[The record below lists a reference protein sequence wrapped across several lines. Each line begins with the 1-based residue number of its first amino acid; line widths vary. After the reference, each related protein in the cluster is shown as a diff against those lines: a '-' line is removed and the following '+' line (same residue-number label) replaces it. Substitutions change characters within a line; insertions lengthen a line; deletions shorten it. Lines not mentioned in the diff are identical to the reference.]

1 MTSLSDPVLL
11 GKTDPSQDT
20 IKSWTIQ
27 GGHDVIQEK
36 LGEAGWDGRNQV
48 ASIGLFQD
56 NQGKIVDSQIFL
68 SGFRTVGHISA
79 KMIWGDKMHNDDYIK
94 MNPMDTSQANIRGRM
109 VSDWISS
116 DKEDWVLK
124 IINPET
130 KRFRVVDKLAE
141 DSLKEKGASKM
152 AFRYHIALS
161 KGPSLVTKLGVAPT
175 GDIDQTVGQATMNF
189 PMIGLGG
196 EAKLDILPGEP
207 VGQGWGLG
215 FTPFI
220 INMGDANAPT
230 PSMED
235 IRGAIEDMINNAC
248 KAQIKKTFKTWK
260 DSVAKGGW
268 EPVDPTFVWPS
279 RTAPAAEVEDS
290 EEGWS
295 YAYDDLNLGLLYSP
309 RALI

>member
-11 GKTDPSQDT
+11 GKTDPSQDI
-20 IKSWTIQ
+20 IKSWTIT

-36 LGEAGWDGRNQV
+36 LGETGWDGRTQV
-48 ASIGLFQD
+48 ASIGLYQD
-56 NQGKIVDSQIFL
+56 DQGKIVDSQIFL

-79 KMIWGDKMHNDDYIK
+79 KMIWGDKLNNDDYIK
-94 MNPMDTSQANIRGRM
+94 MNPMDTAQANIRGRM

-220 INMGDANAPT
+220 INMGDAAAPT
-230 PSMED
+230 PSIED
-235 IRGAIEDMINNAC
+235 IKNAVEDMMNNAC
-248 KAQIKKTFKTWK
+248 KPQMKKTSKTWK
-260 DSVAKGGW
+260 DSVAKGSW
-268 EPVDPTFVWPS
+268 EPVDPTYIWPS
-279 RTAPAAEVEDS
+279 RAGQAAEDS
-290 EEGWS
+290 EEGMS
-295 YAYDDLNLGLLYSP
+295 YTHNKQP
-309 RALI
+309 

>member
-1 MTSLSDPVLL
+1 MTSLSDSVLQ
-11 GKTDPSQDT
+11 GNTDPSQDT
-20 IKSWTIQ
+20 IKSWTIS

-36 LGEAGWDGRNQV
+36 LGAAGWDGSTQV
-48 ASIGLFQD
+48 ASIGLYQD
-56 NQGKIVDSQIFL
+56 DQGKIVDSQIFL

-79 KMIWGDKMHNDDYIK
+79 KMIWGDKLNNDDYIK
-94 MNPMDTSQANIRGRM
+94 MNPMDTAKANIMSCM
-109 VSDWISS
+109 VSNWICS

-124 IINPET
+124 TINPET
-130 KRFRVVDKLAE
+130 KRYRVVDKLAE

-220 INMGDANAPT
+220 INMGDAAAPT
-230 PSMED
+230 PSIED
-235 IRGAIEDMINNAC
+235 IKNAVEDMMNNAC
-248 KAQIKKTFKTWK
+248 KPQMKKTSKTWK
-260 DSVAKGGW
+260 DSVAKGSW
-268 EPVDPTFVWPS
+268 EPVDPTYIWPS
-279 RTAPAAEVEDS
+279 RAGQAAEDS
-290 EEGWS
+290 EEGM
-295 YAYDDLNLGLLYSP
+295 YYTHNKQP
-309 RALI
+309 

>member
-20 IKSWTIQ
+20 IRKWTIH
-27 GGHDVIQEK
+27 GGHEVIQEK

-79 KMIWGDKMHNDDYIK
+79 KMIWGDKLQNDDYVK
-94 MNPMDTSQANIRGRM
+94 MNTMDTSQANIRGRM

-152 AFRYHIALS
+152 AFRYHIALN
-161 KGPSLVTKLGVAPT
+161 KGPSLNTKLGVAPT
-175 GDIDQTVGQATMNF
+175 GDIDHTVGQGSMNF
-189 PMIGLGG
+189 PMIGLGS
-196 EAKLDILPGEP
+196 EAKVEILPGEP
-207 VGQGWGLG
+207 AGQGWGLG

-220 INMGDANAPT
+220 INMGDADAPT
-230 PSMED
+230 PSIED
-235 IRGAIEDMINNAC
+235 IRGAIEDMFNNAC
-248 KAQIKKTFKTWK
+248 KPQMKKTYKTWK
-260 DSVAKGGW
+260 DSMAKGGW
-268 EPVDPTFVWPS
+268 EPVDPTYLWPS
-279 RTAPAAEVEDS
+279 RTGQATEDS
-290 EEGWS
+290 EEGMS
-295 YAYDDLNLGLLYSP
+295 YTRNKQPYGCDI
-309 RALI
+309 ALWL